1 MSAPNQ
7 QMQVNVNRKD
17 IIEAENIV
25 CDKCGSPIFKPAMVL
40 KKVPGVV
47 LGMGVEPI
55 AMPIEVMVCNQCG
68 ELAPTIKEEKSMEFI
83 LTGKPKIE
91 TKSGLIL

>member
-47 LGMGVEPI
+47 LGMGGESI

-68 ELAPTIKEEKSMEFI
+68 ELAPTIKEEKSMEHI
-83 LTGKPKIE
+83 LVGKPKNE